1 MLQSFCKLVPVFTVR
16 EERSLVSSDAS
27 GFCASNPAARL
38 VKSWQ
43 TSCTEGNFL
52 KRKLCQTDCILLGKL
67 VSIAD
72 VRQYAY
78 GYAICLFYFIT
89 HESLFVARC
98 KQDLR
103 QLGLNRRSNMRFDN
117 STKRT
122 LSLTLRESGKCK
134 HAVTPLSGFITAKL
148 GQHCVSCAVTA
159 TTHERIANVVY
170 VFRFPGG
177 T

>member
-16 EERSLVSSDAS
+16 EERSFVSSDAS

-43 TSCTEGNFL
+43 TSCTEGKIL

-67 VSIAD
+67 VYIVD

-103 QLGLNRRSNMRFDN
+103 QLGLNHRIN

-134 HAVTPLSGFITAKL
+134 HVVTPLSGFITAKP